1 MLGAPATRPQ
11 VTSLEYLKIYVG
23 NSTYPKMPDKGKGE
37 KEETEKDELA
47 ALDALDKEASEYKKV
62 CLLYKPLLKLIG

>member
-1 MLGAPATRPQ
+1 
-11 VTSLEYLKIYVG
+11 
-23 NSTYPKMPDKGKGE
+23 MPDKGKGE